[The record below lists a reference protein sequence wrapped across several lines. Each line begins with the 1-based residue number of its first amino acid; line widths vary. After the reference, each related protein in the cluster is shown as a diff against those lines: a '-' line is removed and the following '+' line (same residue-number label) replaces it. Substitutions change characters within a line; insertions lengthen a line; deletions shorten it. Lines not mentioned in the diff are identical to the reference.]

1 MVGDGSPAEKE
12 VQSVTGQE
20 SATERW
26 DVVVVGAGPAGLM
39 AATRAAQRG
48 RRTLL
53 LEKGRR
59 PGAKILVSGG
69 TRCNLTHAADAR
81 AIVAAFGH
89 QGRFLHSA
97 LAALDPGQVIAMFE
111 TEGVSTK
118 VEPGGKV
125 FPASDRAIDVQV
137 ALVRRLTQSGC
148 QLALEEPLREVER
161 LESGFRLTTV
171 RRTLV
176 ADKLVLATGGKSYPG
191 CGTTGDGYRWAA
203 DLGHTIIAPRPAL
216 TPVTTGVD
224 WVPPLAGIT
233 MPDVEVRVAERDAS
247 NAKKKPLA
255 ASRGSLLFAH
265 FGLTGPAV
273 LNVSRTVARHEHP
286 RSLVL
291 VCDFLPSTRESEL
304 DANLGEQ
311 CAAAGKRQIAGIL
324 DRFVPRRLA
333 ETLMARAGVHSDRRA
348 AELSR
353 RDRQHLVQSVKHL
366 EIPVTGTLGFEKA
379 EVTSGGVS
387 LDEVDSRNLQSKL
400 VSKLFFAGE
409 LLDLD
414 GPIGGYNFQSA
425 FSTGW
430 LVGENV

>member
-1 MVGDGSPAEKE
+1 
-12 VQSVTGQE
+12 
-20 SATERW
+20 
-26 DVVVVGAGPAGLM
+26 M

-48 RRTLL
+48 WRTLL

-69 TRCNLTHAADAR
+69 TRCNLTHATDAR
-81 AIVAAFGH
+81 GIVAAFGP

-97 LAALDPGQVIAMFE
+97 LAALDPGQVVAMFE
-111 TEGVSTK
+111 AEGLPTK

-161 LESGFRLTTV
+161 LESGFRLTTI

-176 ADKLVLATGGKSYPG
+176 AEKLVLATGGKSYPG

-203 DLGHTIIAPRPAL
+203 DLGHTIMAPRPAL
-216 TPVTTGVD
+216 TPVTTALD
-224 WVPPLAGIT
+224 WIPPLAGIT
-233 MPDVEVRVAERDAS
+233 LPDVDVQVVELDSA

-273 LNVSRTVARHEHP
+273 LDVSRAVARHEHP
-286 RSLVL
+286 RSLAL
-291 VCDFLPSTRESEL
+291 VCDFLPATRESEL
-304 DANLGEQ
+304 DASLSEQ
-311 CAAAGKRQIAGIL
+311 CAAAGKCQTAGIL

-333 ETLMARAGVHSDRRA
+333 ATFMAQAGVAADRRA

-353 RDRQHLVQSVKHL
+353 RDRQRLVQSVKRL
-366 EIPVTGTLGFEKA
+366 AIPVTGTLGFEKA

-387 LDEVDSRNLQSKL
+387 LAEVDSRNLQSKL

-409 LLDLD
+409 VLDLD
-414 GPIGGYNFQSA
+414 GPIGGYNFQAA

-430 LVGENV
+430 LAGEAAARRARGK

>member
-1 MVGDGSPAEKE
+1 MTSEE
-12 VQSVTGQE
+12 LS
-20 SATERW
+20 TERW

-69 TRCNLTHAADAR
+69 TRCNLTHATDAR
-81 AIVAAFGH
+81 GIVAAFGP

-111 TEGVSTK
+111 AEGVLTK

-125 FPASDRAIDVQV
+125 FPVSDRAIDVQV
-137 ALVRRLTQSGC
+137 ALVRRLMQSGC
-148 QLALEEPLREVER
+148 QLALEEPLRKVER
-161 LESGFRLTTV
+161 LEPGFRLTTPG
-171 RRTLV
+171 RTLV
-176 ADKLVLATGGKSYPG
+176 TEKLVLATGGKSYPG

-203 DLGHTIIAPRPAL
+203 ELGHTIVAPRPAL
-216 TPVTTGVD
+216 TPVTTAVE
-224 WVPPLAGIT
+224 WIPPLAGIT
-233 MPDVEVRVAERDAS
+233 MPDVEVRVAELDAS
-247 NAKKKPLA
+247 NAKKTPLA

-273 LNVSRTVARHEHP
+273 LDVSRAVARHEPP

-291 VCDFLPSTRESEL
+291 VCDFLPATRESEL
-304 DANLGEQ
+304 DASLSEQ
-311 CAAAGKRQIAGIL
+311 CAAVGKRQTAGVL
-324 DRFVPRRLA
+324 DHWLPRRLA
-333 ETLMARAGVHSDRRA
+333 ETLMAQAGVATDRRA

-353 RDRQHLVQSVKHL
+353 RDRQRLVQSVKRL
-366 EIPVTGTLGFEKA
+366 EIPVTGTLGFDKA

-400 VSKLFFAGE
+400 VPNLFFAGE

-414 GPIGGYNFQSA
+414 GPIGGYNFQCA